1 MTKLDHIEESAH
13 QRSGLSAQV
22 ADGFYLVRRVV
33 LSVSS
38 NRLVA
43 NSGSVAFFGLMAI
56 FPAIAT
62 IVSLYGMFADPHV
75 ITSHLNLLKDVFPP
89 SVIGLIRYQVM
100 RVAGRSNSVQSLTFF
115 ISVAIALW
123 SANSGM
129 TALFD
134 ALNVVYGEK
143 EKRSL
148 PRFYATT
155 LAATFATVVF
165 ALFAIAGV
173 VVLPIVWN
181 FVGFHT
187 SLDKLLGWL
196 RWPILFVVDTLA
208 LDVIYRVGPSRLGA
222 KWRWFSWGSVLAT
235 FAWLGA
241 SLLFSWYVSAF
252 DSYDRVY
259 GSLGA
264 VIGFMTWIW
273 VSVLIILVGAAFNVE
288 LARFPRSAKAPS

>member
-1 MTKLDHIEESAH
+1 MNKSDQIGTDRPTTGARPAWLDLMHK
-13 QRSGLSAQV
+13 
-22 ADGFYLVRRVV
+22 VV
-33 LSVSS
+33 LSISR

-62 IVSLYGMFADPHV
+62 IVSLYGMFADPHT
-75 ITSHLNLLKDVFPP
+75 ITSHLDLLKDVFPQ
-89 SVIGLIRYQVM
+89 SVIGLIRYQVT
-100 RVAGRSNSVQSLTFF
+100 RFAGRSNSAQSLTFF
-115 ISVAIALW
+115 ISFVIALW

-129 TALFD
+129 SALFD

-148 PRFYATT
+148 LRFYATT
-155 LAATFATVVF
+155 FAATFASVIF
-165 ALFAIAGV
+165 AVIALAGV

-181 FVGFHT
+181 FVGFH
-187 SLDKLLGWL
+187 SSVDRLLDWA
-196 RWPILFVVDTLA
+196 RWPVLFVVDTIG
-208 LDVIYRVGPSRLGA
+208 LDIIYRVGPSRLGA
-222 KWRWFSWGSVLAT
+222 KWRWMTWGSVLAT

-241 SLLFSWYVSAF
+241 SILFSWYVAAF

-273 VSVLIILVGAAFNVE
+273 VSVLIVLTGAALNAE
-288 LARFPRSAKAPS
+288 LERRRTAAAMAS

>member
-1 MTKLDHIEESAH
+1 MTKLDHIGDGTPRPSSLPAWFM
-13 QRSGLSAQV
+13 
-22 ADGFYLVRRVV
+22 DGFGLVHRVV
-33 LSVSS
+33 LSVSR

-75 ITSHLNLLKDVFPP
+75 ITSHLNLLKDVFPQ
-89 SVIGLIRYQVM
+89 SVIGLIRYQVL

-155 LAATFATVVF
+155 LTATFATVVF

-208 LDVIYRVGPSRLGA
+208 LDIIYRVGPSRLGA
-222 KWRWFSWGSVLAT
+222 KWHWFTWGSVLAT

-288 LARFPRSAKAPS
+288 LARSATGAKASP